1 MTLKSIYDIDLKS
14 ADGAEGFLNQYKGKV
29 TLIANTTVG
38 CGNANQMEVLQM
50 LQNKYADKGFEVIAI
65 PTNDYCGP
73 GITKGKWSKGISC
86 GLDSQNYGRD
96 VYNTTFE
103 YSEMVASNPN
113 SLVSETVGKNGLGED
128 HKEPH
133 ELYKEIAKLTVNHD
147 VLYPSGDGPVDDG
160 VAVVYPSKLGSVL
173 SKIDNEWYINLR

>member
-1 MTLKSIYDIDLKS
+1 MKSIYDIPLKS
-14 ADGAEGFLNQYKGKV
+14 ATNEDNFLSKFKGKV
-29 TLIANTTVG
+29 SLVVNTTVG
-38 CGNANQMEVLQM
+38 CGNANQLEVLQW
-50 LQNKYADKGFEVIAI
+50 LQDKYGGDNFQVIGI

-133 ELYKEIAKLTVNHD
+133 ELYKEIAKQMIELGLMNIKNEIPQGGYLSPWLNHGFSIIFTFL
-147 VLYPSGDGPVDDG
+147 VGT
-160 VAVVYPSKLGSVL
+160 
-173 SKIDNEWYINLR
+173 